1 MAETQKHILFIE
13 DHADTREL
21 VRLIFES
28 LDCRITTS
36 SSCAEGFEL
45 AQQHQFDLY
54 MLDSWLPDGS
64 GLELCKK
71 LRQFDPGTPILFLS
85 AAAFEIDKQMA
96 MSSGAQ
102 RYLVKPMDIDVLGSE
117 TIALI
122 NSDSKRQMTMGA
134 DTQALALSAA

>member
-1 MAETQKHILFIE
+1 MADPQKHILFIE
-13 DHADTREL
+13 DHDDTREL
-21 VRLIFES
+21 VSLIFES

-36 SSCAEGFEL
+36 SSCAEGLQL
-45 AQQHQFDLY
+45 AQHQKFDLY

-64 GLELCKK
+64 GLELCKQ
-71 LRQFDPGTPILFLS
+71 LRQLDPGTPILFLS

-96 MSSGAQ
+96 ISSGAQ

-122 NSDSKRQMTMGA
+122 NADSKKRKSLGDCPKT
-134 DTQALALSAA
+134 LALSVV